1 LERAAQL
8 RERRTPFA
16 LATVVRVERPS
27 SARPGMKALILADGV
42 LEGWVGGSCAHP
54 VVVTEALQVLR
65 EGTPRFISLSPNPQD
80 DRDGVIHHTITC
92 HSGGSL
98 DIYIEPVLARPVLLL
113 VGEAPLVGALS
124 EMGGLLGFD
133 VQVAGLPLA
142 LDELAQRVTA
152 DTCIVVA
159 TMGSYDEE
167 ALEHVVG
174 SRARYVSLVA
184 SRRRAE
190 TVFEYLESK
199 SVPPEQIQRVK
210 VPAGLDIRAVTPEEI
225 ALSILAEIVQHRRS
239 VVPLSVEAA
248 EAQKA
253 IDPICGMS
261 VDPATAEH
269 TAEFRGVR
277 YYFCSAHCRR
287 TFEREPATYVP
298 AGA

>member
-1 LERAAQL
+1 
-8 RERRTPFA
+8 
-16 LATVVRVERPS
+16 
-27 SARPGMKALILADGV
+27 MKALILADGA

-54 VVVTEALQVLR
+54 VVVTEGLQALR
-65 EGTPRFISLSPNPQD
+65 EGTPRFISLSPNPQG

-98 DIYIEPVLARPVLLL
+98 DIYIEPILARPVLLL
-113 VGEAPLVGALS
+113 AGDAPLVGALS

-133 VQVAGLPLA
+133 VQAAGLPLP
-142 LDELAQRVTA
+142 LDELARQITQ
-152 DTCIVVA
+152 DTCVVVA

-174 SRARYVSLVA
+174 SPARYVALVA

-190 TVFEYLESK
+190 TVFAYLESK
-199 SVPPEQIQRVK
+199 NVPPERIQRVK
-210 VPAGLDIRAVTPEEI
+210 VPAGLDIGAVTPEEI
-225 ALSILAEIVQHRRS
+225 ALSILAEIIQRRRG
-239 VVPLSVEAA
+239 VVPESAMPASTEPPAA
-248 EAQKA
+248 VQMA

-261 VDPATAEH
+261 VDPAKAEH

-277 YYFCSAHCRR
+277 YFFCSAHCRR
-287 TFEREPATYVP
+287 TFEREPAAYVP